1 MAHPKHRVSKPVETK
16 EEHITKLHQQ
26 HWQLVQIVVQLLN
39 TILYVQN
46 VDITE
51 VSWQS
56 KKTLPFNNYV
66 IMIRRILFF

>member
-1 MAHPKHRVSKPVETK
+1 
-16 EEHITKLHQQ
+16 
-26 HWQLVQIVVQLLN
+26 VVQLLN

-46 VDITE
+46 VVITE

-56 KKTLPFNNYV
+56 KKTLQFNNYP